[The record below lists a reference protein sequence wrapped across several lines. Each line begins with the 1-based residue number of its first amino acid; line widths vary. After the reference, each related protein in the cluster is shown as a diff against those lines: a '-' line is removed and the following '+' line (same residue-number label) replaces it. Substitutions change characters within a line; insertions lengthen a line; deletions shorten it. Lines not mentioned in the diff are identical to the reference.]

1 MGVIIRET
9 VASGSWS
16 SKVEDWVRSWRKSE
30 GGVELWIA
38 CREMEGYGIE
48 RPACFEGEKR
58 TSRLI
63 NHHQL
68 STPAVLLS
76 SHIL

>member
-1 MGVIIRET
+1 MTSET

-48 RPACFEGEKR
+48 RPACFELEKR
-58 TSRLI
+58 ISRLFEL
-63 NHHQL
+63 H
-68 STPAVLLS
+68 
-76 SHIL
+76 